1 MNNQNMHSQNRE
13 EEVILDY
20 FKDFTG
26 TFLDVGAN
34 DGETLSN
41 TRALALN
48 GWCGVLIEPS
58 PKAFRKL
65 KSLYEGSKKG
75 CFYLYECALGNTN
88 GKIILHESGALLGTE
103 DVGLVS
109 SLDKEE
115 IKRFSRTVQYEDVEV
130 KVFRWKTF
138 LNRLYTK
145 TFDMISIDIE
155 GLEVDVLK
163 QMDLK
168 DVKLICV
175 ETNGNLEKKKV
186 LDDLLQGFKVI
197 YTSPENLIYVR

>member
-1 MNNQNMHSQNRE
+1 MNYSQNNE
-13 EEVILDY
+13 QQVILDY
-20 FKDFTG
+20 FKDFKG
-26 TFLDVGAN
+26 TFLDIGAN

-48 GWCGVLIEPS
+48 GWCGVLVEPS
-58 PKAFRKL
+58 PKAFRKM

-75 CFYLYECALGNTN
+75 CFYLYECALGNSN

-115 IKRFSRTVQYEDVEV
+115 IKRFSRTVQYEEVEV

-145 TFDMISIDIE
+145 SFDMISIDIE

-163 QMDLK
+163 QMDLT

-186 LDDLLQGFKVI
+186 LDDLLQGFRVI

>member
-1 MNNQNMHSQNRE
+1 MKKFSQNDE
-13 EEVILDY
+13 ERIILEY
-20 FKDFTG
+20 FKDYNEG
-26 TFLDVGAN
+26 TFLSIGEN
-34 DGETLSN
+34 DGETFSN
-41 TRALALN
+41 VRALALK
-48 GWCGVLIEPS
+48 GFCGVMVEPS

-65 KSLYEGSKKG
+65 KALYEGSKKG

-115 IKRFSRTVQYEDVEV
+115 IKRFSRTVQYEEVEV

-145 TFDMISIDIE
+145 NFDMISIDIE

-163 QMDLK
+163 QMDLT

>member
-1 MNNQNMHSQNRE
+1 MNYSQNGE
-13 EEVILDY
+13 QQVILDY
-20 FKDFTG
+20 FGDFKG
-26 TFLDVGAN
+26 TFIDIGAN
-34 DGETLSN
+34 DGKTLSN

-48 GWCGVLIEPS
+48 GWCGVLVEPS

-75 CFYLYECALGNTN
+75 CFYLYECALGTNN
-88 GKIILHESGALLGTE
+88 GKVTLHESGALLGSE

-109 SLDKEE
+109 SIDKEE
-115 IKRFSRTVQYEDVEV
+115 IKRFSRNVQYEDVEV

-155 GLEVDVLK
+155 GLEIDVLK
-163 QMDLK
+163 QMDLT

>member
-1 MNNQNMHSQNRE
+1 MKNFSQNNE
-13 EEVILDY
+13 QQVILNY
-20 FKDFTG
+20 FKDFKG
-26 TFLDVGAN
+26 TFIDIGAN

-48 GWCGVLIEPS
+48 GWCGVLVECS

-75 CFYLYECALGNTN
+75 CFYMYEVAIGNNN
-88 GKIILHESGALLGTE
+88 GKAILHESGPLMSSE

-115 IKRFSRTVQYEDVEV
+115 VKRFSRTVAYEQVEV

-145 TFDMISIDIE
+145 EFDFISIDIE
-155 GLEVDVLK
+155 GGEIDVLK
-163 QMDLK
+163 QMDLSAT
-168 DVKLICV
+168 KLICV
-175 ETNGNLEKKKV
+175 ETNGSQDKKKEF
-186 LDDLLQGFKVI
+186 DTLLEGFKVI
-197 YTSPENLIYVR
+197 YTSPENLIFAR